1 MRLVQLKKNQLGFT
15 LIELLVVITI
25 IGIIATIAIPNL
37 LNATQRA
44 RQRRTMGDMKTI
56 ANAIAQY
63 LQDNSIVP
71 LGGSIGT
78 IVTTPN
84 TSLNNVLIPTYIT
97 AIPDRDG
104 WGNPFRYIVSSRDSY
119 TLESRGRDGINNVN
133 ATRNDQ
139 NWDHDLM
146 LSNGIFIASPDSGT

>member
-1 MRLVQLKKNQLGFT
+1 MRPVQLKKNQLGFT
-15 LIELLVVITI
+15 LIELLVVVTI

-71 LGGSIGT
+71 RGGSVGT
-78 IVTTPN
+78 TVTTPN
-84 TSLNNVLIPTYIT
+84 TSLNSALIPTYIT

-104 WGNPFRYIVSSRDSY
+104 WGNPFRYIVSARDSY
-119 TLESRGRDGINNVN
+119 TLESRGRDGINNMN

>member
-1 MRLVQLKKNQLGFT
+1 MRPVQLRRNEIGFT
-15 LIELLVVITI
+15 LIELLVVVAI
-25 IGIIATIAIPNL
+25 IGIIAAIAIPSL
-37 LNATQRA
+37 LEATQRA

-56 ANAIAQY
+56 SNALAQY
-63 LQDNSIVP
+63 LQDTGIVP
-71 LGGSIGT
+71 LGGSVGT

-84 TSLNNVLIPTYIT
+84 ASLNSVLVPTYIT

-104 WGNPFRYIVSSRDSY
+104 WGNPFRYIVSARDSY

-133 ATRNDQ
+133 ATRNDR

-146 LSNGIFIASPDSGT
+146 LSNGIFIASPESGT